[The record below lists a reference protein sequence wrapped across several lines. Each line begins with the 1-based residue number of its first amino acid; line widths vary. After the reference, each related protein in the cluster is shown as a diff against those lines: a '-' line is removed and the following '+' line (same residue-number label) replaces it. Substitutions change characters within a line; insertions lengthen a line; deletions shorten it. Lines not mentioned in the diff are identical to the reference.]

1 MHEVVKQIVDS
12 VPEFGAARKEVIE
25 LRSDEPIVIM
35 SELIEF
41 GLDEYRAGNT
51 QRNSAFLK
59 VLVLLES
66 FFESDDD
73 SRNMLAHIAA
83 LHLLHGLSQ
92 EYRNLFNLASR
103 ERPKLAQFLKKI
115 VTEDSITAQVKGV
128 DTLRRL
134 RAYVPEF
141 EDFAKAE
148 NSEDWELPTVMFACL
163 VRFIV
168 EQYRQGRTSS
178 ESPFSR
184 TLEFLEDIARSN
196 DKYAVNLVWTG
207 FLESLHVAGPDYEG
221 IVARFGKRLRRLLRR
236 VVL

>member
-12 VPEFGAARKEVIE
+12 VPEFAVSRKEI
-25 LRSDEPIVIM
+25 LAKRGDEPRLVVP
-35 SELIEF
+35 ELMLF
-41 GLDEYRAGNT
+41 ALDEYRAGRT
-51 QRNSAFLK
+51 QKNSPFARVLSFLDSVDK
-59 VLVLLES
+59 SRDPTHLLVV
-66 FFESDDD
+66 
-73 SRNMLAHIAA
+73 AAA
-83 LHLLHGLSQ
+83 LELANLSEQ
-92 EYRNLFNLASR
+92 EYRDFMLLVSR
-103 ERPKLAQFLKKI
+103 DFSKLARSLKRI
-115 VTEDSITAQVKGV
+115 VNEEMIREHITGLE
-128 DTLRRL
+128 TLRRL

-207 FLESLHVAGPDYEG
+207 FLESLHVAGADYEG
-221 IVARFGKRLRRLLRR
+221 IVSRFGEHLRRLLRK
-236 VVL
+236 VV